1 MKKLT
6 FLMLHLNYGGL
17 EKQTITLINELA
29 KTEKY
34 QITIVSVYDLLEGK
48 SFYDIDKSVKVEFL
62 SNFGPHH
69 KEFFYAL
76 KHFKVLKFL
85 KEAYIMIKCGI
96 YKSIVLKNYIK
107 KLDTDVIISSRIE
120 FSKQIKRRD
129 TLNLSQE
136 HSYITTPKYIKKVKK
151 YFKNIDGIVVMTKK
165 ARNEYESWLKDSNSQ
180 AKVSNISNMIER
192 KNDDIIANF
201 NSDTI
206 ISVGRLEK
214 IKDFGTL
221 IDVFNLVHSKVPQ
234 IKLKIVGEGSQ
245 REALTE
251 KIKELNLSECV
262 EITGRISSEKV
273 KEELVKSK
281 IFVLTSLCESF
292 SLVLCEAMECGVP
305 CVSFDIDVG
314 PREVIQTEE
323 NGILIKNRNIEEMA
337 QKILELLE
345 DENKWNNIS
354 RNSLESVKKY
364 YSDNVAKEWIKII
377 EK

>member
-48 SFYDIDKSVKVEFL
+48 SFYDIDKRVKVEFL

-180 AKVSNISNMIER
+180 AKVYNISNMIER

-251 KIKELNLSECV
+251 KIKELNLSECI

-314 PREVIQTEE
+314 PREIIQTEE

>member
-6 FLMLHLNYGGL
+6 FLTLHLNYGGL

-180 AKVSNISNMIER
+180 AKVYNISNMIER

-314 PREVIQTEE
+314 PREIIQTEE

>member
-107 KLDTDVIISSRIE
+107 KLNTDVIISSRIE

-129 TLNLSQE
+129 TLNISQE

-151 YFKNIDGIVVMTKK
+151 YFKNIDSVVVMTKK
-165 ARNEYESWLKDSNSQ
+165 AKEEYENWLKDSNSN
-180 AKVSNISNMIER
+180 AKVYNISNMIE
-192 KNDDIIANF
+192 KTDESEIANF
-201 NSDTI
+201 SSNTI

-214 IKDFGTL
+214 IKDFPTL
-221 IDVFNLVHSKVPQ
+221 IDIFNIVHSKNKDA
-234 IKLKIVGEGSQ
+234 KLCFGACK
-245 REALTE
+245 
-251 KIKELNLSECV
+251 NL
-262 EITGRISSEKV
+262 
-273 KEELVKSK
+273 
-281 IFVLTSLCESF
+281 
-292 SLVLCEAMECGVP
+292 
-305 CVSFDIDVG
+305 
-314 PREVIQTEE
+314 
-323 NGILIKNRNIEEMA
+323 
-337 QKILELLE
+337 
-345 DENKWNNIS
+345 
-354 RNSLESVKKY
+354 
-364 YSDNVAKEWIKII
+364 
-377 EK
+377 

>member
-136 HSYITTPKYIKKVKK
+136 HSYITTTKYIKKVKK

-180 AKVSNISNMIER
+180 AKVYNISNMIER